1 MISIWQ
7 IILITLVVWVVCY
20 ETNNAQVVVKCFGQ
34 KTLLGFL
41 TGLIMGNVQLGLLVG
56 GTFELMALGLAGFGG
71 ASIPNYAIATVIGTA
86 MAIVTN
92 GGLEIA
98 LVVGVP
104 AATLGTTFDV
114 FAKMIGTQWLHIA
127 QSKAEKGDYKGCYRV
142 ILFCNVFLGRVAL
155 NNVYPV
161 IIFLCLGSAFIES
174 FVAVIPA
181 VLIKCLT
188 TAGNLLPA
196 LGMAILL
203 KYLPIK
209 GNFHYLLLGFVLT
222 VYLKLDILPIAL
234 IGGIIAVVVFKARE
248 KEAKTVMVSAQ
259 GGIGDE

>member
-7 IILITLVVWVVCY
+7 IILITLATWVVCY
-20 ETNNAQVVVKCFGQ
+20 ETNNSQQIVKCFGQ

-41 TGLIMGNVQLGLLVG
+41 TGLIMGDVKTGLLVG

-71 ASIPNYAIATVIGTA
+71 ASIPNYAIATVIGSS
-86 MAIVTN
+86 MAIVTK
-92 GGLEIA
+92 GGLEVA

-114 FAKMIGTQWLHIA
+114 FAKMIGTQWLHMVQA
-127 QSKAEKGDYKGCYRV
+127 RAEKGDYKGCYRL
-142 ILFCNVFLGRVAL
+142 IMFCNVFLGRVAL

-174 FVAVIPA
+174 FVAIIPA
-181 VLIKCLT
+181 WFVQCLS
-188 TAGNLLPA
+188 TAGNILPA

-209 GNFHYLLLGFVLT
+209 GNFHFLLLGFILS
-222 VYLKLDILPIAL
+222 VYVGLDILPIAL
-234 IGGIIAVVVFKARE
+234 IGAVIAVAIYNMRE
-248 KEAKTVMVSAQ
+248 RESKSTVIST